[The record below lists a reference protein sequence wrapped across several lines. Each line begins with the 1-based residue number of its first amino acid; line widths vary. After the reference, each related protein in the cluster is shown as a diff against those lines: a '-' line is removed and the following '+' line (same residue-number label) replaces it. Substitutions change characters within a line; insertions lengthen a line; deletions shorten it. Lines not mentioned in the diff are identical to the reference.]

1 VDASSGGGSSS
12 SCEQQQQQRADTHG
26 QVARAP
32 STWDV
37 TEVCAWM
44 ESAALGKHVPLW
56 QMCGMDGALT
66 LALSRQ
72 QLLVTPPRPC
82 SVSCE
87 TLCVLRGARICP
99 IESLPRRLSDGE
111 CGEAAH
117 CAQPLRLVVSSLV
130 ALTNLKPL
138 GRAG

>member
-72 QLLVTPPRPC
+72 QLLVTPPSLALCPARLC
-82 SVSCE
+82 VSCGE
-87 TLCVLRGARICP
+87 RGFAPLSRFPVDCLMVSAARLRTARSP
-99 IESLPRRLSDGE
+99 SGWL
-111 CGEAAH
+111 
-117 CAQPLRLVVSSLV
+117 
-130 ALTNLKPL
+130 
-138 GRAG
+138 